1 MRPIL
6 ARYGRL
12 ERGLIDRV
20 SHQGSAGN
28 QSSAL
33 CHQRAEDKVSKNRG
47 RQTSDLRSKR
57 SERSE
62 RSERISTLEGESGT
76 LFGDIESRL
85 GFFIRR
91 SQGGSGR
98 GDADCGRCRS
108 STPLQLLITRSYQS
122 STSSSSPHF
131 PGMRHLRAS
140 RDPSPMAL
148 YFRQPRIPRLLL
160 SCRWPNQRQRRPQPQ
175 ARCPFWAVTC
185 LL

>member
-1 MRPIL
+1 M
-6 ARYGRL
+6 
-12 ERGLIDRV
+12 

-47 RQTSDLRSKR
+47 RQTSDSKPKRSKR
-57 SERSE
+57 IR
-62 RSERISTLEGESGT
+62 TLEGESGT

-91 SQGGSGR
+91 PPRGSGR

-108 STPLQLLITRSYQS
+108 FAPLQLLITRSYQS
-122 STSSSSPHF
+122 STSSSPHF
-131 PGMRHLRAS
+131 PGTRHLRAS
-140 RDPSPMAL
+140 LDPSPMVL

-160 SCRWPNQRQRRPQPQ
+160 SCRWPDQQQRRPQPQ

>member
-28 QSSAL
+28 QSSVL

-47 RQTSDLRSKR
+47 RQTSDLRSK
-57 SERSE
+57 RSE

-91 SQGGSGR
+91 SQGGVR
-98 GDADCGRCRS
+98 ARRC
-108 STPLQLLITRSYQS
+108 
-122 STSSSSPHF
+122 
-131 PGMRHLRAS
+131 
-140 RDPSPMAL
+140 
-148 YFRQPRIPRLLL
+148 
-160 SCRWPNQRQRRPQPQ
+160 
-175 ARCPFWAVTC
+175 
-185 LL
+185 